1 VRREERRK
9 RRAKKDKLKKAYK
22 KLRQEKRAWA
32 REKFELEE
40 EVRRLRQHNTELTG
54 RSLRRV
60 ERVETLEDIIAHA
73 ETVINGYK
81 NQVEMLNARIESM
94 VQEQELAAA
103 SRGRGRGHARRG

>member
-1 VRREERRK
+1 M
-9 RRAKKDKLKKAYK
+9 KKAYK